1 MSKKTG
7 EHRRK
12 IMKYNIYIYI
22 YIYIYIHIYIYM
34 HTHIYIHIYIHTH
47 IYIYIYNKIK
57 GYYNYSFKL
66 NKEYRTRVVL
76 TTNNTYISA

>member
-12 IMKYNIYIYI
+12 ILKYNIY
-22 YIYIYIHIYIYM
+22 
-34 HTHIYIHIYIHTH
+34 

-57 GYYNYSFKL
+57 GYYNYSFKI
-66 NKEYRTRVVL
+66 NKEYPTRVVL
-76 TTNNTYISA
+76 SKNNAYISA